1 MTKRY
6 QWLVHLG
13 VLTVFIWVI
22 VGIVWSIAGHIF
34 YKVPAPDR
42 RSAVT
47 VETHRRRPVDRGSYD
62 IIKTRGLF
70 DIQPKGAP
78 SAGGVD
84 QDKDRPI
91 AEMGITLK
99 GTITG
104 PDAWAR
110 AIIDDKGKQQLYKIG
125 DEIMG
130 ARVLAIFRN
139 KVIMEVNG
147 QEQQLVP
154 EEPGA
159 RKPRGGSGPGRAM
172 PARLQENMPTADN
185 MAGVMQN
192 MEQFL
197 GKARVVPYFKQGEPY
212 GFRISNVDND
222 SPLYGVG
229 VRSGDVI
236 RSVNGI
242 PVRSPEDAFKAYQ
255 QLGNQSSVQVELER
269 GGSSLSVT
277 VPVN

>member
-1 MTKRY
+1 MPKRY
-6 QWLVHLG
+6 QWLVHLAI
-13 VLTVFIWVI
+13 LTLFIWVI
-22 VGIVWSIAGHIF
+22 AGIVWSITGHIF
-34 YKVPAPDR
+34 YKPPQPDR
-42 RSAVT
+42 RGVT
-47 VETHRRRPVDRGSYD
+47 VETPRRRPADRGSYD

-70 DIQPKGAP
+70 DIQAKGALP
-78 SAGGVD
+78 SGGVD

-91 AEMGITLK
+91 AEMGISLK

-104 PDAWAR
+104 PEAFAR

-154 EEPGA
+154 EEPGG
-159 RKPRGGSGPGRAM
+159 RKAGRAGPAMARAM
-172 PARLQENMPTADN
+172 PERGSNGAMPPAD
-185 MAGVMQN
+185 VMQN

-197 GKARVVPYFKQGEPY
+197 GRARVVPYFKGGEPY

-255 QLGNQSSVQVELER
+255 QLGDLSSVQVELER

-277 VPVN
+277 VPVK

>member
-1 MTKRY
+1 MLKRY
-6 QWLVHLG
+6 QWLVHLAI
-13 VLTVFIWVI
+13 LTVFIWV
-22 VGIVWSIAGHIF
+22 VAGIVWSITGHVF
-34 YKVPAPDR
+34 YKVPQPDR
-42 RSAVT
+42 RGSAAVDT
-47 VETHRRRPVDRGSYD
+47 PRRRPADRGSYD

-70 DIQPKGAP
+70 DIQTRGALP
-78 SAGGVD
+78 SGGVD
-84 QDKDRPI
+84 KDKDRPI
-91 AEMGITLK
+91 AEMGISLK

-104 PDAWAR
+104 PEVLAR
-110 AIIDDKGKQQLYKIG
+110 AIIDDKGKQQLLKIG

-154 EEPGA
+154 EEPGSSRA
-159 RKPRGGSGPGRAM
+159 VRGGPAMARAM
-172 PARLQENMPTADN
+172 PASIPNGRTPSAE
-185 MAGVMQN
+185 VMQN

-197 GKARVVPYFKQGEPY
+197 GRARVVPYFKGGEPY
-212 GFRISNVDND
+212 GFRVSNVDND

-242 PVRSPEDAFKAYQ
+242 PVRSPEDAFRAYQ
-255 QLGNQSSVQVELER
+255 DLGNQATVQVELER
-269 GGSSLSVT
+269 GGSSVSVT
-277 VPVN
+277 VPLR

>member
-1 MTKRY
+1 MPKRY
-6 QWLVHLG
+6 QWLIHLAI
-13 VLTVFIWVI
+13 LTVFIWVI
-22 VGIVWSIAGHIF
+22 VGIVWSITGHIF
-34 YKVPAPDR
+34 YKIPTPERHTSVM
-42 RSAVT
+42 
-47 VETHRRRPVDRGSYD
+47 VESHRRKPVDRRSYD

-70 DIQPKGAP
+70 DIQTKGALP
-78 SAGGVD
+78 AGGVD

-91 AEMGITLK
+91 AEMGISLK

-104 PDAWAR
+104 PEAWAR
-110 AIIDDKGKQQLYKIG
+110 AIIDDKGKQQLYKVG

-159 RKPRGGSGPGRAM
+159 RKARGGPAMGRAM
-172 PARLQENMPTADN
+172 PASLQGNMPPPAD
-185 MAGVMQN
+185 MTGVMQN

-255 QLGNQSSVQVELER
+255 LLGNESTVQVELER
-269 GGSSLSVT
+269 GGTSMSVT
-277 VPVN
+277 VPVK

>member
-1 MTKRY
+1 MPKRY
-6 QWLVHLG
+6 QWLVHLAI
-13 VLTVFIWVI
+13 LTVFIWVI
-22 VGIVWSIAGHIF
+22 AGIVWSITGHVF
-34 YKVPAPDR
+34 YKLPKPDR
-42 RSAVT
+42 SGGVM
-47 VETHRRRPVDRGSYD
+47 VESPRRRPVDRGSYD

-70 DIQPKGAP
+70 DIQTKGAP
-78 SAGGVD
+78 PAGGVD
-84 QDKDRPI
+84 QDRDRPI
-91 AEMGITLK
+91 AEMGIILK

-104 PDAWAR
+104 PEALAR

-154 EEPGA
+154 EEPGG
-159 RKPRGGSGPGRAM
+159 RKARGGPGAGRAM
-172 PARLQENMPTADN
+172 PASLQGNMPPSGDMTDA
-185 MAGVMQN
+185 MQN

-255 QLGNQSSVQVELER
+255 QLGNLSSVQIELER

-277 VPVN
+277 VPVK

>member
-1 MTKRY
+1 MPKRY
-6 QWLVHLG
+6 QWLVHLAI
-13 VLTVFIWVI
+13 VTVFIWVI
-22 VGIVWSIAGHIF
+22 VGIVSSITGHVF
-34 YKVPAPDR
+34 YKLPKPE
-42 RSAVT
+42 RSASVA
-47 VETHRRRPVDRGSYD
+47 VESHRRRPMDRGSYD

-70 DIQPKGAP
+70 DIQAKGALP
-78 SAGGVD
+78 AGGVD
-84 QDKDRPI
+84 KDRDRPI
-91 AEMGITLK
+91 AEMGISLK

-104 PDAWAR
+104 PESWAR

-139 KVIMEVNG
+139 KVIMDVNG

-154 EEPGA
+154 DEPGGRKA
-159 RKPRGGSGPGRAM
+159 RGGRAM
-172 PARLQENMPTADN
+172 ARAVPGSAPGGMPPSAD
-185 MAGVMQN
+185 MMQN
-192 MEQFL
+192 MEEFL
-197 GKARVVPYFKQGEPY
+197 GRARVVPYFKGGEPY
-212 GFRISNVDND
+212 GFRISNVDNN

-242 PVRSPEDAFKAYQ
+242 PIRSPEDAFKAYQ
-255 QLGNQSSVQVELER
+255 QLGSLSSVQVELER

-277 VPVN
+277 VPVK